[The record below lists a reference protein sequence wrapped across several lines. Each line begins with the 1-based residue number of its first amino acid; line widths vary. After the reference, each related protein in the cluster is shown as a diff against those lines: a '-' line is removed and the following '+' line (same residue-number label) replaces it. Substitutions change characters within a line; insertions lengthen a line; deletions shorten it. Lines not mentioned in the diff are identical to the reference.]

1 MIAINNLEF
10 HRDGRQC
17 DECIPLGGCVHGGC
31 QEPFECDC
39 SIAPNIERRGK
50 YSGVHCDQRKF
61 IQKLEKYWRF
71 FSNISVLIL
80 KPTFCQKFTQP
91 FLISVLKSI

>member
-1 MIAINNLEF
+1 MTLPHLL

-39 SIAPNIERRGK
+39 SIGPNIERRGK
-50 YSGVHCDQRKF
+50 YSGVHCDQRK
-61 IQKLEKYWRF
+61 ISQKLKNY
-71 FSNISVLIL
+71 
-80 KPTFCQKFTQP
+80 
-91 FLISVLKSI
+91 